1 MPEIEPD
8 TRGDR
13 RCRLFRSLAP
23 DPTSH
28 TTHPPGSGS
37 GPGRWSYHL
46 ESTKAPAPCP
56 PPPRPAQQST
66 VWHSPKGAE
75 IQWRLSQGSRTGSRS
90 RSTRRQRSRAS
101 PRPGP
106 SITYLEQRRPQQAS
120 ETRKGKKTLPGTGK
134 GHRRKEKGKKKDD
147 ARRRV
152 RSAAATGTR
161 YLRYVPTQG
170 GNLPRVHSSVGP
182 RTTYPPE
189 ASSRKEAPWRHQRF
203 SPLASCNSHP
213 VGEAG
218 AG

>member
-106 SITYLEQRRPQQAS
+106 SITYLYCRD
-120 ETRKGKKTLPGTGK
+120 TN
-134 GHRRKEKGKKKDD
+134 
-147 ARRRV
+147 
-152 RSAAATGTR
+152 
-161 YLRYVPTQG
+161 YLGREV
-170 GNLPRVHSSVGP
+170 PRVASGHASPAHPKQANARKPRGGASVSPPSPRATRIRKVRLERAETSS
-182 RTTYPPE
+182 PPTD
-189 ASSRKEAPWRHQRF
+189 
-203 SPLASCNSHP
+203 
-213 VGEAG
+213 
-218 AG
+218 